1 MQQLFTKAFC
11 AARLEYC
18 TSSDKFETTY
28 HEGGGTTCG
37 ALGQMMHRVIASGH
51 DETGCG
57 RWSQI
62 TYAAKEGKKMSI
74 CVQSM
79 QTNEC
84 R

>member
-1 MQQLFTKAFC
+1 MQKLFTKAFG

-28 HEGGGTTCG
+28 HKIGGTTCG
-37 ALGQMMHRVIASGH
+37 SLRQMVHRVIASRH

-62 TYAAKEGKKMSI
+62 KHMLQKKAI
-74 CVQSM
+74 K
-79 QTNEC
+79 
-84 R
+84 